1 MTVSLIQVPYVLGDE
16 RQGTS
21 KGPGRLVE
29 AGADKVVAAKGVAV
43 RVERVDRGGPF
54 RDSGNAS
61 LKACKQL
68 ADVVRKT
75 VQAGA
80 FPLILSGGCDVS
92 KGILSGFDQSQC
104 GIVWFDAHGDF
115 NTPETTASGSTACR
129 LPSSPGIAT
138 RATGR
143 RLAIAL
149 LLRIQPHHRTRLSS
163 RCAVEVPLRLRMRDQ
178 GRPGCSNRR
187 RFAVC
192 ARCLCGHGVSDEP
205 AWLRGTQTKS
215 RELSYPS

>member
-115 NTPETTASGSTACR
+115 NTPETTASGYLDGMS
-129 LPSSPGIAT
+129 
-138 RATGR
+138 
-143 RLAIAL
+143 LAILTGHCYQSYWAQVGNSAPVADSASSSNSPQQSLCCGGSAQAPHARPRKAGLLESQAL
-149 LLRIQPHHRTRLSS
+149 
-163 RCAVEVPLRLRMRDQ
+163 C
-178 GRPGCSNRR
+178 
-187 RFAVC
+187 
-192 ARCLCGHGVSDEP
+192 CLCSLPVWP
-205 AWLRGTQTKS
+205 WCQR
-215 RELSYPS
+215 